1 MSIHPAYARA
11 ILEGRKTIEFRKR
24 RLAADIT
31 HVVIYSTAPEQAVI
45 GYFTVEG
52 QETSSPASLW
62 GDFHAQG
69 VISEDDFF
77 AYYAGRDQATGIKVG
92 KATRLRSALSLVHD
106 LGVAHPPQS
115 FQYLPHDRFAKVL
128 AAV

>member
-31 HVVIYSTAPEQAVI
+31 HVVIYSTAPDQAVV
-45 GYFTVEG
+45 GYFTVNG

-62 GDFHAQG
+62 RDFRDQG

-77 AYYAGRDQATGIKVG
+77 AYYAGRSQATGIKVG
-92 KATRLRSALSLVHD
+92 EATRLRNVLPLSD
-106 LGVAHPPQS
+106 IGVSRPPQS
-115 FQYLPHDRFAKVL
+115 FQYLPRDRFAKVL